1 MSEYQYKDGIKA
13 GNTSTLIS
21 TARFP
26 IVGGSIFRT
35 YADLTQFINDPTSTA
50 YGGATLYVIADTD
63 SSKNG
68 AYEITFKNTNLVDDN
83 GYIKFFNGENSNLQ
97 AIKLINANEQGG
109 ISDGK
114 VVDGFKRTDGTF
126 IRREGEGTEDNPY
139 KYYNDKTN
147 AEITDVVDEEKQR
160 VTAYI
165 VLSMANGDKV
175 YIDASEFKAVANT
188 YITGGSFD
196 NNTKTITLTR
206 NDSQTVTVDL
216 SSFTIEVHEAEI
228 TIDET
233 NDTLKLTDGKAGLLT
248 TDALTKIEEYIDNFD
263 CGEFTLS

>member
-26 IVGGSIFRT
+26 IVGGSIFKT
-35 YADLTQFINDPTSTA
+35 YDELTQFITDPTSTA
-50 YGGATLYVIADTD
+50 YGGATLYVIADPD

-68 AYEITFKNTNLVDDN
+68 AYEITFKNPTLVDDN
-83 GYIKFFNGENSNLQ
+83 NYIKFFNGEISNLQ

-114 VVDGFKRTDGTF
+114 VIDGFKRADGTF
-126 IRREGEGTEDNPY
+126 IRRDGEGTTDKPY
-139 KYYNDKTN
+139 RYYNDKTN
-147 AEITDVVDEEKQR
+147 TEVTDVNDEEKQK

-165 VLSMANGDKV
+165 VLSMTNGDKV

-188 YITGGSFD
+188 YITQGAFD
-196 NNTKTITLTR
+196 NDNKKITLSR
-206 NDSQTVTVDL
+206 NDGQTVEVDL
-216 SSFTIEVHEAEI
+216 TTFTIEVYEAVI

-233 NDTLKLTDGKAGLLT
+233 NDTLKLTDNKAGLLT
-248 TDALTKIEEYIDNFD
+248 TTALDTIEKYIDNFD
-263 CGEFTLS
+263 CGKFTLS

>member
-35 YADLTQFINDPTSTA
+35 YAELTQFITDPTSTA
-50 YGGATLYVIADTD
+50 YGGATLYVIADAD

-68 AYEITFKNTNLVDDN
+68 AYEITFKNPSLVDDN
-83 GYIKFFNGENSNLQ
+83 GYIKFFNGEESNLQ

-114 VVDGFKRTDGTF
+114 VVDGFKRADGTF

-147 AEITDVVDEEKQR
+147 GIIDDVTDEEKQK

-165 VLSMANGDKV
+165 VLSMTNGDKV

-188 YITGGSFD
+188 YITEGSFD
-196 NNTKTITLTR
+196 NSTKIITLTR
-206 NDSQTVTVDL
+206 NDGQSVTINL
-216 SSFTIEVHEAEI
+216 SSFSVHEAEV
-228 TIDET
+228 TIDNV
-233 NDTLKLTDGKAGLLT
+233 NDTLSLTNNKAGLLT
-248 TDALTKIEEYIDNFD
+248 TAALNKIEEYIDNFD